1 MAIAEVA
8 VPRRERGLRRARS
21 NSHGQQV
28 DDSRQTKR
36 IKTPDPA
43 SSPNSRPQSPVEPRN
58 TKPTATIMPTEITTY
73 VNAVTKFAN
82 TYIPSHENGNSNI
95 AHEAQDSN
103 EYILDESNWTMY
115 TPGFAPDAVVVVNG
129 AMKARALV
137 DGEMNISDAESG
149 SGALRDTS
157 NWGKE
162 GENVREKRHNMYTQR
177 SLSLRHMDF
186 NSSLPEWSVLL
197 VPVNARSIKTGGDNG
212 ESSAASVNQV
222 ASPSKSRNQLSAY
235 QIQDVTVNLFP
246 HIDVQPLS
254 PSSSSEPFDR
264 VLVDILPTSQDLE
277 ENSQASDPASQNGS
291 AHERKKRRFILKGKG
306 IQKSEGPTLGMA
318 TTSNVRSH
326 ASRPGDA
333 CDCFASRD
341 ERPTKVYSIPPSPWQ
356 AAGFPPFTHKPVE
369 TYFGSQ
375 TYGTQGRALSSA
387 AILIQAMSYVDRP
400 LPTNWAHVAYPRVIG
415 FSMKIFCEDQKL
427 QAWSLINKP
436 KVEGKFTCRYTL
448 PKWTPTT
455 YADNENRT
463 YKEYFPVIIERST
476 KKVMGFNYEDS
487 VDETSSRDCPMK
499 GWTELFSMDW
509 IQPNI
514 FGRVIAANNGLI
526 VLDSGRQQNVM
537 IQANDYEVRRDR
549 REECSDQETNRTIL
563 SVVNP
568 LTHELY
574 FLPSIPSQFYRDKVG
589 YLSVSSPFERLYQLF
604 VLGWVTQNKT
614 ETLALAT
621 YNSANAKW
629 VHFDAIKDAKRGI
642 GGRSGCVMINYGL
655 YYSGVSVQSNQDE
668 NHLTVELPSIFYFNC
683 SAQRKQ
689 HLVYTF
695 FVQAVSDLLRITDP
709 PKLVLA
715 FDNKVY
721 AAARGVYADSTKIEF
736 GRIVVVDVVLNE
748 DGTPNGQYARVDNGV
763 MPHELM
769 NKLFKFDKYPL
780 QKPQPYEVVGNGN
793 LIAFRVSDPDIVFY
807 NVQKAEWSITCF
819 HDYEPSGVS
828 NNFVMIE
835 GSYKPD
841 WLAAT

>member
-1 MAIAEVA
+1 MIIAEVA
-8 VPRRERGLRRARS
+8 VPRRDRGLRRARS
-21 NSHGQQV
+21 NSHGQQE
-28 DDSRQTKR
+28 DDSRRTKR

-43 SSPNSRPQSPVEPRN
+43 SSPNTRPQSPGEPRN
-58 TKPTATIMPTEITTY
+58 ASPTATIIPTEVTTY
-73 VNAVTKFAN
+73 VNAVTQFAN
-82 TYIPSHENGNSNI
+82 TYIPGHENGSSNNI
-95 AHEAQDSN
+95 LHEAQESN
-103 EYILDESNWTMY
+103 EYILDESKWTMY
-115 TPGFAPDAVVVVNG
+115 TPGFAPDVVAVVNG
-129 AMKARALV
+129 AIMKARALV
-137 DGEMNISDAESG
+137 DDGETKNMSDAESG

-157 NWGKE
+157 KWGEE
-162 GENVREKRHNMYTQR
+162 GENAHDKRRKMYTQR
-177 SLSLRHMDF
+177 SLSLRSMDF

-197 VPVNARSIKTGGDNG
+197 VPMNTRPIKTG

-222 ASPSKSRNQLSAY
+222 ASPSKSRDKISAY

-246 HIDVQPLS
+246 HIDVQPLPPS
-254 PSSSSEPFDR
+254 SSSSEPFDR
-264 VLVDILPTSQDLE
+264 ALGYTLPTSQGLE
-277 ENSQASDPASQNGS
+277 EIPQPSNPAS
-291 AHERKKRRFILKGKG
+291 HERKKRRFILKGKG
-306 IQKSEGPTLGMA
+306 IHQKSEGPALGTTA
-318 TTSNVRSH
+318 TTLN

-341 ERPTKVYSIPPSPWQ
+341 ERHTKVYSIPPSPWQ

-400 LPTNWAHVAYPRVIG
+400 LPTNWAYVVYPRVIG
-415 FSMKIFCEDQKL
+415 FSMKIFSEDQKL

-436 KVEGKFTCRYTL
+436 KVEGKFTCRSTL

-455 YADNENRT
+455 YADNVSRT

-476 KKVMGFNYEDS
+476 KKVMGFNYEEYS
-487 VDETSSRDCPMK
+487 VDETSSRDDCPMK

-514 FGRVIAANNGLI
+514 FGRVIAANNGLV
-526 VLDSGRQQNVM
+526 VLDSGRQQNAM
-537 IQANDYEVRRDR
+537 IQVGRDR
-549 REECSDQETNRTIL
+549 RDECSDEETNRTIL
-563 SVVNP
+563 SVINP

-629 VHFDAIKDAKRGI
+629 VHFDAIPDAKRGI
-642 GGRSGCVMINYGL
+642 IGGRAGCVMINYGL
-655 YYSGVSVQSNQDE
+655 YYGGVSVRPNQDDRRS
-668 NHLTVELPSIFYFNC
+668 TVELPSIFYFNC
-683 SAQRKQ
+683 SADRKQ
-689 HLVYTF
+689 HLVYPF
-695 FVQAVSDLLRITDP
+695 FVQAAVSDLLRVTDP

-715 FDNKVY
+715 FENKVY
-721 AAARGVYADSTKIEF
+721 AAARGVNANSTTVEF
-736 GRIVVVDVVLNE
+736 GRIVLVDVLLND
-748 DGTPNGQYARVDNGV
+748 DGTPSGQFARVDNGV

-769 NKLFKFDKYPL
+769 KKLFKFDKHPL
-780 QKPQPYEVVGNGN
+780 QKPQPYEVVGNGS
-793 LIAFRVSDPDIVFY
+793 LVAFRVSDPDIVLY
-807 NVQKAEWSITCF
+807 DIQKAEWRSTCF

-828 NNFVMIE
+828 TNFVMIE